1 MPNSTAVQQGTATM
15 GSTTTHF
22 PSCWAAK
29 ECVRTGGY
37 FHFGKRPAYYQQS
50 LRSMDKTYP
59 RDNELSTEILHLS
72 LDFAA
77 DVELVAVE
85 GDTLQVGQQVL
96 LAG

>member
-1 MPNSTAVQQGTATM
+1 
-15 GSTTTHF
+15 
-22 PSCWAAK
+22 
-29 ECVRTGGY
+29 
-37 FHFGKRPAYYQQS
+37 
-50 LRSMDKTYP
+50 MDKTYP